1 MASAQNPRGNA
12 RIVHVLHCVGECIEV
27 LGAGHASMAGQHPSC
42 SLGQSSLRPVGCVL
56 ICVCLII

>member
-27 LGAGHASMAGQHPSC
+27 LGAGHASMQLAWHQ
-42 SLGQSSLRPVGCVL
+42 
-56 ICVCLII
+56 CLSGHL